1 MRSIRVSHSGGP
13 EVLTLTE
20 ASEPDCGDEDLLVDV
35 AAAGVNFIDIYQRE
49 GLYPMPLPYTP
60 GLEGAGIVRSVG
72 PGVTDFS
79 PGDRVAWTGHLGS
92 YTEVVALPAE
102 KAVRVPEGMALE
114 PAACKM

>member
-20 ASEPDCGDEDLLVDV
+20 TSEPDCGDGDILVDV

-60 GLEGAGIVRSVG
+60 GLEGQ
-72 PGVTDFS
+72 
-79 PGDRVAWTGHLGS
+79 
-92 YTEVVALPAE
+92 E
-102 KAVRVPEGMALE
+102 
-114 PAACKM
+114 